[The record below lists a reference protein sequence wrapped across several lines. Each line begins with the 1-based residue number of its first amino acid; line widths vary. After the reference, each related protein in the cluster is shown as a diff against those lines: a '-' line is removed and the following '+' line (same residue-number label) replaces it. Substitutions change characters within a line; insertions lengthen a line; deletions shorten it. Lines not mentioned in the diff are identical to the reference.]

1 MSKEYVNRL
10 RYLNYASIYSTTG
23 DSEHSLGREVCFGS
37 TLNRGYVLH
46 DMHYEII
53 LIRDPKYVLT
63 RNLSNLCFLTKKEVK
78 RHVLIAKRL
87 FPFTYSVEECTYE
100 DYEAFKVTIDLS
112 ANHFY
117 HRYITTWVRYL
128 YEFPYNVL
136 FNDVLRLKHS
146 YLKKE
151 SIANLYVLCV
161 NSYNGCAGEGYGT
174 GHSMPYK
181 NSNFLKEQQLKAA
194 IEKYGRIQ
202 DRYSGRL
209 NNLYPSINGIRFKGI
224 CSTEDDLNRSHYLEY
239 WLDQEEFEKRAQ
251 VYLANYK
258 LMIQK

>member
-10 RYLNYASIYSTTG
+10 RYLSYATIYSTSG
-23 DSEHSLGREVCFGS
+23 DDKLHLGSRACFGS
-37 TLNRGYVLH
+37 TLNYGGVVH

-53 LIRDPKYVLT
+53 LIRDPKYAL
-63 RNLSNLCFLTKKEVK
+63 NCYKSNLCFLTKKEVK
-78 RHVLIAKRL
+78 RHILLARRL
-87 FPFTYSVEECTYE
+87 FLFKYAVEECTYQN
-100 DYEAFKVTIDLS
+100 YEAFKVTLDLS

-117 HRYITTWVRYL
+117 HRYLTTWVRYL

-136 FNDVLRLKHS
+136 FNDVLRLKHQ

-161 NSYNGCAGEGYGT
+161 NSYNGYAGEGYGT
-174 GHSMPYK
+174 GHSMPYR

-194 IEKYGRIQ
+194 IEREGKVQ
-202 DRYSGRL
+202 DCYSGRL
-209 NNLYPSINGIRFKGI
+209 NNLYPPIGGIKFKQI
-224 CSTEDDLNRSHYLEY
+224 CLTQEDVDKSKYLEY